1 MNDFI
6 LPSKAELKHMKVEEI
21 TKPLPDLKNRFESR
35 AMVIAKWLM
44 ELITESLKSGAADEK
59 TLLPSKPDLAY
70 LLGVSIG
77 TIQNSL
83 RVLEDNGYVESKQCI
98 GTLIRNPELG
108 VKKMRKLTSKREIA
122 INEIKKFIAN
132 KDLQVGASL
141 PSSRVMAGIINSST
155 NTTRLAMEHLTH
167 MGIIEHN
174 YRNGTENG
182 WVLLSRDFEIVQELA
197 ETANETLVKKVEQDL
212 KAYIS
217 KNLKP
222 GDKIPPHAEL
232 SSELKVS
239 IKTIHDAL
247 KFLID
252 DGILLARRG
261 RYGTTVLRMPDSEG
275 DSEKKETSIFA
286 SAPDTA
292 FYFYEKTRDHI
303 KKMIIEKYQVGQRL
317 PSIQELAA
325 ELNLSPNT
333 VRKAFHSLAQEG
345 YLVFAR
351 GRYGGTFVIDIPEAE
366 EQSFKWLAVNPQYA
380 EAYSKEN

>member
-122 INEIKKFIAN
+122 INEIKKFIVN
-132 KDLQVGASL
+132 KELEVGASL
-141 PSSRVMAGIINSST
+141 PSSRVMAGIINCST

-212 KAYIS
+212 KA
-217 KNLKP
+217 
-222 GDKIPPHAEL
+222 
-232 SSELKVS
+232 
-239 IKTIHDAL
+239 
-247 KFLID
+247 
-252 DGILLARRG
+252 
-261 RYGTTVLRMPDSEG
+261 
-275 DSEKKETSIFA
+275 
-286 SAPDTA
+286 
-292 FYFYEKTRDHI
+292 
-303 KKMIIEKYQVGQRL
+303 
-317 PSIQELAA
+317 
-325 ELNLSPNT
+325 
-333 VRKAFHSLAQEG
+333 
-345 YLVFAR
+345 
-351 GRYGGTFVIDIPEAE
+351 
-366 EQSFKWLAVNPQYA
+366 
-380 EAYSKEN
+380 